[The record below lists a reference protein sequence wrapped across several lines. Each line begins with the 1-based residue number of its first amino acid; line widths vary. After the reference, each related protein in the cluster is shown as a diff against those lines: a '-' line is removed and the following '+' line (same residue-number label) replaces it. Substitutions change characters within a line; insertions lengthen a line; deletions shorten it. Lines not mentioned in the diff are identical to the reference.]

1 MYSHLDIDRAGKVGY
16 HIQMWA
22 AECGSF
28 FLCLITYSFESPRNT
43 IYSRIICC
51 MARFVVL

>member
-28 FLCLITYSFESPRNT
+28 FLCPITYSLKIPNKHN
-43 IYSRIICC
+43 I
-51 MARFVVL
+51 